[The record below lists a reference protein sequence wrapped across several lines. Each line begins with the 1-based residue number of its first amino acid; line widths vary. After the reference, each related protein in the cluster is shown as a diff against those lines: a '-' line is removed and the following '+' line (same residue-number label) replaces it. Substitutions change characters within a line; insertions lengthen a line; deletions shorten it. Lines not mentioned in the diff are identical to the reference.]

1 MGSWKNLYNSIIELK
16 QLIHEFEGEINE
28 GNINNNYNDNKYF
41 ISKASEYIFYLVE
54 LDGKERMEKLKV
66 TRKHYSNKKVAKEWR
81 DNIAK
86 EIHPDVCKIKDAE
99 KAIAKLNQLYSGM
112 ISNEK

>member
-1 MGSWKNLYNSIIELK
+1 MGNNEIQGYEPFVDELK
-16 QLIHEFEGEINE
+16 QLIHEFEGDINE
-28 GNINNNYNDNKYF
+28 GNINSNANGYF

-99 KAIAKLNQLYSGM
+99 KAIAKLNQLYAGM